1 MIYTGADL
9 IRTSGNQA
17 ERAQKLELVRTPPV
31 EPTNSNLDDST
42 QDALKRFARF
52 INERK
57 EKPKKPQPYIK
68 PSSHPYQRPSRAAI
82 ELDRGQLLDIFA

>member
-9 IRTSGNQA
+9 IRTSGLQA
-17 ERAQKLELVRTPPV
+17 ERAEKLELVRTPEVQPA
-31 EPTNSNLDDST
+31 SQNLDDST

-57 EKPKKPQPYIK
+57 PKKPK
-68 PSSHPYQRPSRAAI
+68 PQIPPSKHPYQRQTKAAI
-82 ELDRGQLLDIFA
+82 ELDRGQLLDILA